1 MPKFEILA
9 TNDLEQEGGTQDF
22 TTAAVANGRIY
33 LKGRYYLWCIGKK

>member
-9 TNDLEQEGGTQDF
+9 TNDLKLEGGTQDF